1 MSAGASSAAEQAL
14 RLLQPEVAVL
24 EGPGAGE
31 WYGALGVAIAELAT
45 AHDHDALV
53 AVATG
58 IRRVMK
64 MARPLAA
71 ARLVGILDVAA
82 PLKGQL
88 AAKAVSSLE
97 PGQLAA
103 RFLTTVEQWPGISNN
118 RLVAI
123 LGTDETQIS
132 RAGRRLID
140 DRLVDKDRAGRL
152 NMWRITPE
160 GKNVAASLR
169 RAEAVRA

>member
-1 MSAGASSAAEQAL
+1 
-14 RLLQPEVAVL
+14 
-24 EGPGAGE
+24 
-31 WYGALGVAIAELAT
+31 
-45 AHDHDALV
+45 
-53 AVATG
+53 
-58 IRRVMK
+58 MK

-82 PLKGQL
+82 PLKGQLAAKAVSSLEPGQL